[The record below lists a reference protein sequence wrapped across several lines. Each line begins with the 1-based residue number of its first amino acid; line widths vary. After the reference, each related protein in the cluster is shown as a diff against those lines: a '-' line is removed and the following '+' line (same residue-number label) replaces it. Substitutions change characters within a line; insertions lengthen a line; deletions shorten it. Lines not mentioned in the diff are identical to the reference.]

1 MVWVCP
7 PHTSM
12 NLKWS
17 GPLPAKCSMAA
28 SSLRAAAGSRNSS
41 TNFIFVPLDNRRRVE
56 GFNFGGVGLA
66 QLLDSGQG
74 EQCLGLVDL
83 GHREPD
89 MDQHPVVGL
98 RHVAFQQPHADRALH
113 TADVYLR
120 QIVGGIGD
128 LNDPTRNPKTHRR
141 SLLSL
146 YRARSSADSRQRV
159 ADEHVDDPGA
169 AESGTQHHT

>member
-17 GPLPAKCSMAA
+17 EPLPAKCSMAA

-41 TNFIFVPLDNRRRVE
+41 TNFIVASLDNRRRVE
-56 GFNFGGVGLA
+56 GLDFGGVGLA
-66 QLLDSGQG
+66 ELLDSGQG
-74 EQCLGLVDL
+74 QQRLGLVDL
-83 GHREPD
+83 CHRESD

-98 RHVAFQQPHADRALH
+98 GHVAFQQPHADRALH

-141 SLLSL
+141 LLLSAQQI
-146 YRARSSADSRQRV
+146 R
-159 ADEHVDDPGA
+159 G
-169 AESGTQHHT
+169 SGSPTGMSTI